1 MIYSNKND
9 YYLNLIENSYDSNKK
24 INKIKKLINNIKEP
38 NIKKIFNKKLN
49 DILNKKKSGGSL
61 NKKLMKFSKSIM
73 NNSYLKS
80 SWKDL
85 SFKKCQEKVPSSS

>member
-49 DILNKKKSGGSL
+49 DILNKKKAVGH
-61 NKKLMKFSKSIM
+61 
-73 NNSYLKS
+73 
-80 SWKDL
+80 
-85 SFKKCQEKVPSSS
+85 